1 MSRGSRLARFVS
13 LPALDPVLSI
23 LPEPQAALW
32 PRLGDIPEQFVLYG
46 GTALALRLGHR
57 QSVDF
62 DFFAAAEFSPAGL
75 LRDLGWLGRLDVVD
89 MGDNSLVVIE
99 PGGVQLAFYGG
110 LRLQAVAEQ
119 SLAPDNGLVVASV
132 FDLAG
137 AKAKAILDRSEWRDH
152 VDIATLLDAGHDLAD
167 IIGYAT
173 AIFDRLFAFPAPVFL
188 RNLVWFRDG
197 TAPDVPDGARRVLES
212 AVRAIDLADIPL
224 VEPFRGTIAPDGRG

>member
-1 MSRGSRLARFVS
+1 MSHASRLARFARLSVM
-13 LPALDPVLSI
+13 DPVRSI
-23 LPEPQAALW
+23 LPEPQAVLW

-57 QSVDF
+57 QSADF
-62 DFFAAAEFSPAGL
+62 DFFAADEFSSAGL
-75 LRDLGWLGRLDVVD
+75 LGDLGWLGRLDVVD

-99 PGGVQLAFYGG
+99 PGSVQLAFYGG

-132 FDLAG
+132 FDLA
-137 AKAKAILDRSEWRDH
+137 ATKAKAILDRSEWRDY
-152 VDIATLLDAGHDLAD
+152 VDIATLLGAGHDLAD

-173 AIFDRLFAFPAPVFL
+173 AVFDHLFAFPAPVFL
-188 RNLVWFRDG
+188 RNLVWFKDG

-212 AVRAIDLADIPL
+212 AVREIDLADIPL

>member
-1 MSRGSRLARFVS
+1 MSRASRLARFAR
-13 LPALDPVLSI
+13 LPVMDPLLSI
-23 LPEPQAALW
+23 LPEPQAVLW

-62 DFFAAAEFSPAGL
+62 DFFAADEFSSAGL
-75 LRDLGWLGRLDVVD
+75 LGDLGWLGRLDVVD
-89 MGDNSLVVIE
+89 MGDNSLVAIE

-137 AKAKAILDRSEWRDH
+137 TKAKAILDRSEWRDH

-173 AIFDRLFAFPAPVFL
+173 AVFDRLFAFPAPAFL

-212 AVRAIDLADIPL
+212 AVREIDLADIPL